1 MLSDINSPAFLFYLL
16 NFGFVSLIMYY
27 CYLFYSRLKHIHC
40 LLHRLFVLNSLIAH
54 VLRQFSWTMVFLRIV
69 LKKNLAALKGPD

>member
-27 CYLFYSRLKHIHC
+27 CYLFYSRLKNIHC
-40 LLHRLFVLNSLIAH
+40 LHHRLFVINSLIAH

-69 LKKNLAALKGPD
+69 LKKILAALKGPD